1 MNLGTKKISSL
12 ELENGGLQKGYN
24 LKKKKKDRKKLIGY
38 LIYLNMYIKEY
49 IDSSTRMYGSILV
62 IQLKR
67 EI

>member
-12 ELENGGLQKGYN
+12 KLENGGLQKGYN
-24 LKKKKKDRKKLIGY
+24 LKKKKDRKKLIGY